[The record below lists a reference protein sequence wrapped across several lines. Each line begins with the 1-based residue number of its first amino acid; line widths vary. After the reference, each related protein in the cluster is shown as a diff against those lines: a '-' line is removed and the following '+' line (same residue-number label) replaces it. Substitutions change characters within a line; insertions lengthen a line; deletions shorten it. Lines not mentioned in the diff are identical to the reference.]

1 MILIYNENNE
11 NHYPPPHMTLNQLA
25 IGQKATITAIVGEG
39 PLMQRLMALGVLEGS
54 TVSVTRKALG
64 GDPIEIE
71 IMGYSL
77 SLRLEEASRVEIA
90 LDNDG

>member
-1 MILIYNENNE
+1 
-11 NHYPPPHMTLNQLA
+11 MTLNQLA

-77 SLRLEEASRVEIA
+77 SLRLEEASRVEIV

>member
-1 MILIYNENNE
+1 
-11 NHYPPPHMTLNQLA
+11 MTLNQLA

-54 TVSVTRKALG
+54 TVSITRKALG

-77 SLRLEEASRVEIA
+77 SLRLAEASRVEIA